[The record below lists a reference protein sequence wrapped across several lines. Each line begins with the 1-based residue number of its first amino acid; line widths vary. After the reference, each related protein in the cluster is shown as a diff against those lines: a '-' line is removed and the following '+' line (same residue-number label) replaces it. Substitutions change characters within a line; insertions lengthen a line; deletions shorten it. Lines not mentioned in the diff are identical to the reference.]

1 MSIACVLLQKIL
13 ILSNREEPLKAQQ
26 RALQDLAE
34 AHRAKGESY
43 VAAGGPLTSVG
54 SSIGEGEGVAA
65 CMLG

>member
-13 ILSNREEPLKAQQ
+13 ILSNREETLKAQQ
-26 RALQDLAE
+26 RALQELAE
-34 AHRAKGESY
+34 AHRAKGQSD
-43 VAAGGPLTSVG
+43 VAAGGLLKSVD

>member
-13 ILSNREEPLKAQQ
+13 ILSNREETLKQQQ
-26 RALQDLAE
+26 RVLQDLAE
-34 AHRAKGESY
+34 AHRAQGQSY
-43 VAAGGPLTSVG
+43 VGAGGLLKTVD